1 MPNYNQF
8 QSEAG
13 TFSIDAAIK
22 GQTPLAFYDPLKQI
36 AYQPEIRKNGEGM
49 ISAVL
54 PYADSGF
61 WGFWSQVMSMLGG
74 DKKMVKARKFWWAEY
89 DQYATVSFAV
99 GKSALAVPAA
109 GAPVTVQVSK
119 QSLSQNGVFA
129 KPLAGYKAMIKENNR
144 QIVNITNVSNAG
156 NGVYNITFTPINN
169 EVLNL
174 TQRSLYTVVLATMR
188 NYQISNDSPIQTQ
201 GMVLNP
207 PALYASQVQKYE
219 LGFAVNESEIDNYVY
234 DKTFFIQKGLNMRG
248 EKVEYFYI
256 PQLSVQAEEMI
267 VANRNWRTL
276 FNKHDNVNDEDFDGV
291 IPTAEKYGLFNY
303 AYDIFLGG
311 SFKSL
316 LFSIIKSIR
325 KINGS
330 NDYFLWHDF
339 NFGIDWSEAIASI
352 VRNYNQNYKFALFG
366 DGGTGG
372 DERDF
377 EYFKFRNFGWS
388 NYNFK
393 AMQIDMFDSYRYGR
407 PLDYF
412 ALLMPAKAYTDT
424 DGNRVPIMNY
434 VNIEG
439 AEAAKDQQVWIYDF
453 RQQGGRTLN
462 VYAKDSFGI
471 EIHKPTQL
479 GIISRGRNS
488 QQ

>member
-13 TFSIDAAIK
+13 TYSIDQAIK

-36 AYQPEIRKNGEGM
+36 AYQPSIRRGADGK
-49 ISAVL
+49 IAAVL

-61 WGFWSQVMSMLGG
+61 WGYWSQVMNMLGG
-74 DKKMVKARKFWWAEY
+74 DKKTVKARKFWWAEY
-89 DQYATVSFAV
+89 DQYATVAFAV
-99 GKSALAVPAA
+99 NKSLAAVPAA
-109 GAPVTVQVSK
+109 GAPVAVTVSR

-144 QIVNITNVSNAG
+144 QIVTITNVSNAG
-156 NGVYNITFTPINN
+156 NGTYNITFAPING

-174 TQRSLYTVVLATMR
+174 TLRSQYTIILATMR
-188 NYQISNDSPIQTQ
+188 NYQISNDSAIQTE

-219 LGFAVNESEIDNYVY
+219 MGFAVNESEIDNYIY
-234 DKTFFIQKGLNMRG
+234 DKDFMIVKGLDMRG
-248 EKVEYFYI
+248 NPVEYFYI
-256 PQLSVQAEEMI
+256 PSLTVQAEERI
-267 VANRNWRTL
+267 IANRNWNAL
-276 FNKHDNVNDEDFDGV
+276 FSQHNYSTDEDFDGV
-291 IPTAEKYGLFNY
+291 IPVATKYGMFNY

-311 SFKSL
+311 SLKSL

-330 NDYFLWHDF
+330 NEYYMWHDF
-339 NFGIDWSEAIASI
+339 NFGIDWSEAIAAI
-352 VRNYNQNYKFALFG
+352 VRNYNQNYKFSLFG

-372 DERDF
+372 SERDF
-377 EYFKFRNFGWS
+377 EYFNFRNFSWS
-388 NYNFK
+388 NYQFK
-393 AMQIDMFDSYRYGR
+393 AMQIDMFDTYRFGR

-412 ALLMPAKAYTDT
+412 ALLLPAKTYTDT
-424 DGNRVPIMNY
+424 DGNRVPIVNF

-439 AEAAKDQQVWIYDF
+439 AEPAKEQEVWIDDARKRGERNMRVF
-453 RQQGGRTLN
+453 
-462 VYAKDSFGI
+462 VKDSFGI

-479 GIISRGRNS
+479 GIIQRGRNT